1 VPATIASR
9 MLSSTFLS
17 KSLKIEMYR
26 IIILPVILCGCETWS
41 LRLMGKHRL
50 RVFQNKVLREIF
62 GRQRVEVT
70 GDRMK
75 LHI

>member
-17 KSLKIEMYR
+17 KNLKIKMYR
-26 IIILPVILCGCETWS
+26 IIILPVILCGYETWS

-50 RVFQNKVLREIF
+50 RVFRNKVLREMF
-62 GRQRVEVT
+62 RPQRVEVT
-70 GDRMK
+70 GDRTKM
-75 LHI
+75 HI